1 MKKTLLGIALLGLP
15 LWAWAKLP
23 VVASFS
29 IVADMT
35 REIGGDRVEVVSLVG
50 PDQDA
55 HVFQP
60 SPTDVKRLAGAKVFV
75 VNGLG
80 FEGWMGRLTRSAGFK
95 GTLIEASKGVK
106 PLMAEEHGEE
116 SHEQGHGHGEADPHA
131 WQDPVRVQ
139 TYIKNIAEGLSK
151 ADPEGKAVYQQRA
164 ADYGRKVS
172 ELDQWA
178 AKAFAAVPAAQR
190 KVLTSHDAFT
200 YLGKRYGI
208 QLLSPQG
215 VSTDTEASAK
225 AVALLVRQVKKEKV
239 RAIFFENMADKR
251 LLQQLAREANVT
263 TGAELYADA
272 LSSPKGP
279 AGSYLALFRYNVET
293 ILKSFR

>member
-1 MKKTLLGIALLGLP
+1 MKKTLLGVALLSLP

-60 SPTDVKRLAGAKVFV
+60 SPADVKRLAGAKVFV

-80 FEGWMGRLTRSAGFK
+80 FEGWMGRLTRSAAFK
-95 GTLIEASKGVK
+95 GTLIETSKGVK
-106 PLMAEEHGEE
+106 PLRAEEHEE
-116 SHEQGHGHGEADPHA
+116 EGHGHEDGGVDPHA

-139 TYIKNIAEGLSK
+139 TYIKNIAEGLTK

-164 ADYGRKVS
+164 AEYGRKVN

-178 AKAFAAVPAAQR
+178 AKAFAAVPAGQR
-190 KVLTSHDAFT
+190 KVLTSHDAFG

-208 QLLSPQG
+208 QLLAPQG

-225 AVALLVRQVKKEKV
+225 AVAALVRQIKKEKV
-239 RAIFFENMADKR
+239 KAIFFENMTDKR
-251 LLQQLAREANVT
+251 LLEQLAREAKVT
-263 TGAELYADA
+263 VGAELYADA

-279 AGSYLALFRYNVET
+279 ASSYLTLFRYNVET

>member
-35 REIGGDRVEVVSLVG
+35 REIGGDRGEGISLVG

-60 SPTDVKRLAGAKVFV
+60 SPADVKRLAGAKVFV

-80 FEGWMGRLTRSAGFK
+80 FEGWMGRLTRSAAFK
-95 GTLIEASKGVK
+95 GTLIEASKGIT
-106 PLMAEEHGEE
+106 PLMAEERGKEE
-116 SHEQGHGHGEADPHA
+116 HGHEHGGMDPHA
-131 WQDPVRVQ
+131 WHDPLRVQ
-139 TYIKNIAEGLSK
+139 SYIKNIAEGLTK
-151 ADPEGKAVYQQRA
+151 ADPEGRTLYQQRA
-164 ADYGRKVS
+164 ADYSRKVG

-178 AKAFAAVPAAQR
+178 AKAFAAVPAGQR
-190 KVLTSHDAFT
+190 KVLTSHDAFG

-208 QLLSPQG
+208 QFLAPQG

-225 AVALLVRQVKKEKV
+225 AVAMLVRQVKKEKV
-239 RAIFFENMADKR
+239 KAIFFENMSDKR
-251 LLQQLAREANVT
+251 LLEQLAREANVT
-263 TGAELYADA
+263 AGAELYADA

-279 AGSYLALFRYNVET
+279 AASYLALFRYNVET

>member
-35 REIGGDRVEVVSLVG
+35 REIGGDRVEVISLVG

-60 SPTDVKRLAGAKVFV
+60 SPADVKRLAGAKVFV

-80 FEGWMGRLTRSAGFK
+80 FEGWIGRLTRSAAFK
-95 GTLIEASKGVK
+95 GTLIEASKGIT
-106 PLMAEEHGEE
+106 PLMAEERGKEV
-116 SHEQGHGHGEADPHA
+116 HGHEHGGMDPHA
-131 WQDPVRVQ
+131 WHDPLRVQ
-139 TYIKNIAEGLSK
+139 SYIKNIAEGLTK
-151 ADPEGKAVYQQRA
+151 ADPEGKTLYQQRA
-164 ADYGRKVS
+164 ADYSRKVS

-178 AKAFAAVPAAQR
+178 AKAFAAVPAGQR
-190 KVLTSHDAFT
+190 KVLTSHDAFG

-208 QLLSPQG
+208 QFLAPQG

-225 AVALLVRQVKKEKV
+225 AVAMLVRQVKKEKV
-239 RAIFFENMADKR
+239 KAIFFENMSDKR
-251 LLQQLAREANVT
+251 LL
-263 TGAELYADA
+263 
-272 LSSPKGP
+272 
-279 AGSYLALFRYNVET
+279 
-293 ILKSFR
+293 

>member
-1 MKKTLLGIALLGLP
+1 MKKTLLGVALLSLP

-50 PDQDA
+50 PNQDA

-60 SPTDVKRLAGAKVFV
+60 APADVKRLAAAKVFV

-95 GTLIEASKGVK
+95 GTLIEASKGIQ
-106 PLMAEEHGEE
+106 PLMVEEHGVEE
-116 SHEQGHGHGEADPHA
+116 HGHQRGGVDPHA
-131 WQDPVRVQ
+131 WQDPERVR

-151 ADPEGKAVYQQRA
+151 ADPEGQAVYRQRA
-164 ADYGRKVS
+164 ADYGRRVS
-172 ELDQWA
+172 EMDQWA
-178 AKAFAAVPAAQR
+178 AKAFAAVPAVQR
-190 KVLTSHDAFT
+190 KVLTSHDAFA

-225 AVALLVRQVKKEKV
+225 AVAMLVRQVKKEKV
-239 RAIFFENMADKR
+239 KAIFFENMSDKR
-251 LLQQLAREANVT
+251 LLEQLAREANVKA
-263 TGAELYADA
+263 GAALYADA
-272 LSSPKGP
+272 LSAPNGP
-279 AGSYLALFRYNVET
+279 ANSYLALFRYNVDT

>member
-35 REIGGDRVEVVSLVG
+35 REIGGDRVEVISLVG

-60 SPTDVKRLAGAKVFV
+60 SPADVKRLAGAKVFV

-80 FEGWMGRLTRSAGFK
+80 FEGWIGRLTRSAAFK
-95 GTLIEASKGVK
+95 GTLIEASKGIT
-106 PLMAEEHGEE
+106 PLMAEERGKEE
-116 SHEQGHGHGEADPHA
+116 HGHEHGGMDPHA
-131 WQDPVRVQ
+131 WHDPLRVQ
-139 TYIKNIAEGLSK
+139 SYIKNIAEGLTK
-151 ADPEGKAVYQQRA
+151 ADPEGRTLYQQRA
-164 ADYGRKVS
+164 ADYSRKVG

-178 AKAFAAVPAAQR
+178 AKAFAAVPAGQR
-190 KVLTSHDAFT
+190 KVLTSHDAFG

-208 QLLSPQG
+208 QFLAPQG

-225 AVALLVRQVKKEKV
+225 AVAMLVRQVKKEKV
-239 RAIFFENMADKR
+239 KAIFFENMSDKR
-251 LLQQLAREANVT
+251 LLEQLAREANVT
-263 TGAELYADA
+263 AGAELYADA

-279 AGSYLALFRYNVET
+279 AASYLALFRYNVET